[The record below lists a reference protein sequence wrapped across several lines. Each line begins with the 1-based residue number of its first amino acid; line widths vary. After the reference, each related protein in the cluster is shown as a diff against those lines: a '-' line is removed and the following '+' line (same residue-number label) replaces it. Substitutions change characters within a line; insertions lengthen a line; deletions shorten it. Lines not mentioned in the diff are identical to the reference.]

1 MPHSP
6 EHQLIHTKMV
16 KQFLKA
22 VARQNNFTYQ
32 SVFTEFIAGNS
43 PSCTQCFW
51 ETFYRTFPDLPYHY
65 VAFCHGC
72 RRFDLYET
80 EAAMRADDPH
90 W

>member
-1 MPHSP
+1 
-6 EHQLIHTKMV
+6 MV
-16 KQFLKA
+16 KQILKA

-32 SVFTEFIAGNS
+32 SVFTELIAGSS
-43 PSCTQCFW
+43 PSCTQCFR
-51 ETFYRTFPDLPYHY
+51 EIFYRTFPDSPYHY

-80 EAAMRADDPH
+80 EATMRADDPH